1 MPSTA
6 TTTEHHPLS
15 QRDRTHR
22 FKEYGK
28 GFNQQRKITLP
39 LSAWKAIDQAA
50 GQLGISVPGLLL
62 ALTNADP
69 STRTRL
75 RNWAVN
81 AAMTHQHFM
90 TVENED
96 GTRTRVS
103 AGRYRRGG
111 YA

>member
-6 TTTEHHPLS
+6 TTNEHHPLS

-50 GQLGISVPGLLL
+50 DQLGISVPGLLL

-69 STRTRL
+69 STRAKL
-75 RNWAVN
+75 RSWAISG
-81 AAMTHQHFM
+81 AIAHQHFM
-90 TVENED
+90 TVEDED
-96 GTRTRVS
+96 GRRTRVR
-103 AGRYRRGG
+103 AGCYRRGG
-111 YA
+111 SR